1 MAFATAAW
9 LRSTGW
15 RAWRPS
21 MLSGRRRANMIAAKV
36 NFAGQVRPSIDS
48 IELPDGRTLTAFH
61 SSYY

>member
-1 MAFATAAW
+1 MARLAPEHAVRAA
-9 LRSTGW
+9 
-15 RAWRPS
+15 A
-21 MLSGRRRANMIAAKV
+21 ANMIAAKV